1 MACELIIMSDDP
13 ETPVKALDVMAYTV
27 WEECGCKHD
36 GDGRRCGCRTCRSCE
51 GAADDCCSDEEDDG

>member
-1 MACELIIMSDDP
+1 MSDDP